1 MKTEQEDTT
10 KWNKQTLF
18 TQRDSLAESIRIRDK
33 EIEELRDE
41 FEKSIE
47 SKKKHLNELRGLI
60 EEVRS
65 KLCRLGVP
73 IEDC

>member
-1 MKTEQEDTT
+1 MTEKEDTT
-10 KWNKQTLF
+10 KWNKQTLL
-18 TQRDSLAESIRIRDK
+18 TQRDSIAESIRMRDK

-47 SKKKHLNELRGLI
+47 SKKKHLNELRDLI

-65 KLCRLGVP
+65 KLYRLGVP
-73 IEDC
+73 AEDC